1 MDYYIVTIY
10 HVCIITQG
18 NDLRKRKINTYYCA
32 QKAPFQNVKGR
43 FESSFRDRAAGE
55 VHVFVE
61 GAHAV
66 DYAVVGDLDYAV
78 CDGLREL
85 MVVA

>member
-1 MDYYIVTIY
+1 MVIFTDFFDNF
-10 HVCIITQG
+10 IITQE
-18 NDLRKRKINTYYCA
+18 NDLRKRKINTYRSA
-32 QKAPFQNVKGR
+32 QKAPFHVLKGR
-43 FESSFRDRAAGE
+43 FESSFGDRAAGE

-61 GAHAV
+61 RAHAV

-85 MVVA
+85 VVVA